1 MFLLLVKVSP
11 AVMEEVKRIVSKSE
25 IVEEDDSK
33 WPEPNTDGRQ
43 ELEILLDNKH
53 IFFTVGS
60 LLSIHVQCST
70 INTMVDI
77 QKSADPDGLRAF
89 YYLVQDLKCLV
100 ISIISLHFKIK
111 PIP

>member
-1 MFLLLVKVSP
+1 MKRIVSPLVKVSP

-53 IFFTVGS
+53 IFFTVGYLIS
-60 LLSIHVQCST
+60 FHV
-70 INTMVDI
+70 V
-77 QKSADPDGLRAF
+77 
-89 YYLVQDLKCLV
+89 
-100 ISIISLHFKIK
+100 
-111 PIP
+111 